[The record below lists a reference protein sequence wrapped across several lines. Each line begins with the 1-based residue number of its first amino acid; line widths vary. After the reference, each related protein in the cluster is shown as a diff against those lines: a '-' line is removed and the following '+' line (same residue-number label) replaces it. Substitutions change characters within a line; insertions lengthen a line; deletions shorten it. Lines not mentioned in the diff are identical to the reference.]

1 MKNQSLTLLL
11 SLALFCTEG
20 YSQIAEPARFTDKV
34 QGQWELTELNASG
47 RIVDYAKYKPCVFSN
62 DQWTIENSNG
72 AHTYALASVTLD
84 KELTEVTLI
93 DTKVKRGFVAV
104 MKLVGDELIIARR
117 GTPIEEQDKI
127 KRDDGILMMAKP
139 ESMEPGPNRLVYKF
153 RRQQNTK

>member
-1 MKNQSLTLLL
+1 
-11 SLALFCTEG
+11 
-20 YSQIAEPARFTDKV
+20 
-34 QGQWELTELNASG
+34 
-47 RIVDYAKYKPCVFSN
+47 
-62 DQWTIENSNG
+62 
-72 AHTYALASVTLD
+72 
-84 KELTEVTLI
+84 
-93 DTKVKRGFVAV
+93 